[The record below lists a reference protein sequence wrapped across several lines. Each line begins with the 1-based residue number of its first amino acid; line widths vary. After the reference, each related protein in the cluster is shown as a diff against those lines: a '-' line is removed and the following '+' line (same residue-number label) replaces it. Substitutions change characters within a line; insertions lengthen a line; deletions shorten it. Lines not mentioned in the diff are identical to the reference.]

1 MFPDNADLQVFPPKT
16 IYEQRNVFDQS
27 KIIINVDMMSQLYM
41 NGERGSIEQNVY
53 NKCKVKQ
60 L

>member
-1 MFPDNADLQVFPPKT
+1 
-16 IYEQRNVFDQS
+16 
-27 KIIINVDMMSQLYM
+27 MMSQLYM

-60 L
+60 LWSELWPTEQQ